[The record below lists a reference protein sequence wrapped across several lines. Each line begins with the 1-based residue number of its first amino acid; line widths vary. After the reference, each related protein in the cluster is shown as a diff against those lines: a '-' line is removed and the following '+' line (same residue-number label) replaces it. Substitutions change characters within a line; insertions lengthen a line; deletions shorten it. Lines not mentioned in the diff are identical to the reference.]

1 MDVLGNCR
9 GAVEALPKDG
19 VNESNQAC
27 TGAAEAGSAGR
38 QSSGHTDSHPRIKL
52 IQRYLHDKWIRSN
65 RIRLL
70 NVSSEIILHDRL
82 ITTFTQRGTHLGNLV
97 GYRWRNSITAFGA
110 LSQRTA
116 CMPPA
121 QPLT

>member
-19 VNESNQAC
+19 VGESNQAC

-52 IQRYLHDKWIRSN
+52 IQRYLHDNGSEAIGSDSLTFLQRSFC
-65 RIRLL
+65 
-70 NVSSEIILHDRL
+70 
-82 ITTFTQRGTHLGNLV
+82 TTD
-97 GYRWRNSITAFGA
+97 S
-110 LSQRTA
+110 
-116 CMPPA
+116 
-121 QPLT
+121 